1 MPLHTEEE
9 RRKNRDRAASKNG
22 GQSVKPGSPRGGRTR
37 RTRIR
42 PRIAV
47 RRRN

>member
-1 MPLHTEEE
+1 MSKHLPEEDL
-9 RRKNRDRAASKNG
+9 RKLKDKKASKNS
-22 GQSVKPGSPRGGRTR
+22 GQSVKPGGRVR